1 MPETIYTRGQSGEMP
16 QIIDFINYVFSQ
28 AHVPHDFKQLLPKE
42 YSDEASRGLE
52 QQHFLAKQEGK
63 IVACVACRPFTL
75 VYGGRQLNCGFVGS
89 VSVHPYHRGE
99 GHMKRLMSD
108 MLAGAR
114 QQGYDMLVLGGQ
126 RQRYN
131 YFGFESAGFKLR
143 CSVSQTNVR
152 HALADVDAGDV
163 QISPLTGEDVAF
175 ARELWY
181 GAYQHSLR
189 KEEGFLLD
197 LRSWNTRPLL
207 IRAGGERQGY
217 LAGDE
222 LLLKD
227 EAMLQKAIKALLAY
241 TGDKSMSFS
250 APLFEK
256 ERIRGLTRLCEGAQ
270 LGAVEMI
277 NVLNWERTL
286 KLFLEVKHEKVAPLE
301 DGEIDLNIEGDGT
314 FHISVK
320 GGSVQVEKRE
330 GATEGVRLNHLEA
343 IRAFFS
349 LGGQLAG
356 EAGLLASWQGLPFY
370 MTTQD
375 GF

>member
-1 MPETIYTRGQSGEMP
+1 MAEKKEKKDTVRIR
-16 QIIDFINYVFSQ
+16 
-28 AHVPHDFKQLLPKE
+28 LPRE
-42 YSDEASRGLE
+42 RRD
-52 QQHFLAKQEGK
+52 QDDK
-63 IVACVACRPFTL
+63 IVWVNARRFLIKRGVEVEVPRCVA
-75 VYGGRQLNCGFVGS
+75 
-89 VSVHPYHRGE
+89 E
-99 GHMKRLMSD
+99 
-108 MLAGAR
+108 
-114 QQGYDMLVLGGQ
+114 VL
-126 RQRYN
+126 
-131 YFGFESAGFKLR
+131 
-143 CSVSQTNVR
+143 R
-152 HALADVDAGDV
+152 H
-163 QISPLTGEDVAF
+163 E
-175 ARELWY
+175 
-181 GAYQHSLR
+181 
-189 KEEGFLLD
+189 
-197 LRSWNTRPLL
+197 
-207 IRAGGERQGY
+207 
-217 LAGDE
+217 
-222 LLLKD
+222 

-356 EAGLLASWQGLPFY
+356 EAGLPASWQGLPFY